1 MMRFLAIDDLQGATL
16 TTTATSA
23 ARAFWR
29 LDGLICFHPVRHLRS
44 VGRAPGPVLRDRR
57 RHIASA
63 RRAPVLARQSHS
75 DHSFDIAQIGE
86 FLAARDE

>member
-1 MMRFLAIDDLQGATL
+1 
-16 TTTATSA
+16 
-23 ARAFWR
+23 
-29 LDGLICFHPVRHLRS
+29 VRHLRS

-63 RRAPVLARQSHS
+63 GRAPVLARQSHS
-75 DHSFDIAQIGE
+75 DHSFDIAQIGQ